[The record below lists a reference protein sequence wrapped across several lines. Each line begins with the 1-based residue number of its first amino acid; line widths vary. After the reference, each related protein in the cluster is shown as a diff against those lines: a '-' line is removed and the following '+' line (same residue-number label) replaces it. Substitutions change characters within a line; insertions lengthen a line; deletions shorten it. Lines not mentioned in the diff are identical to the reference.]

1 MGEESPGAAGVAA
14 FRDSRAIPD
23 NQIDFR
29 KSIDVPKLALHDDRI
44 GAPFVGFRN
53 RGEQV

>member
-29 KSIDVPKLALHDDRI
+29 KYIDVTKLALHDDRI